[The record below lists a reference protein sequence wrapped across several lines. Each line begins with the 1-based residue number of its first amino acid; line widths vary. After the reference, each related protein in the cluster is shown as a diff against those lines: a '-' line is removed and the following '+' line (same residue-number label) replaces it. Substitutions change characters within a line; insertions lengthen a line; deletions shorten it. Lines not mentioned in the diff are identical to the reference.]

1 MTTQHDP
8 NHSWITTLAD
18 FLRNEQGV
26 EAILLNPEKRSVSLA
41 TIGRVDIDKLQERL
55 AAVLSS
61 LDEESL
67 SADLKEKSAIDQ
79 LPVTGYNI
87 ELKPDQTLLEKPSC
101 PTSPRLR
108 TWREYAWPEPD
119 DIENESREEW
129 QMMAIQATICGVT
142 LLGGWLL
149 EHFAVGPPWLSKT
162 LYLVALVSG
171 GWDAAKDAWENI
183 RHGKLDVHF
192 LMLAVAVGAVAVGA
206 WTEGALLL
214 FLFSSSGA
222 MEHYALHRT
231 HREINALTKGAPKV
245 ATVLLPDKTTITRAV
260 NLLQPGDIILVKPD
274 EVYPADGELI
284 DGKTAADESNLTGES
299 VAVDKN
305 LGDTV
310 LSGTLNL
317 WGVATIK
324 VTRAAKES
332 ALQKIVGLIRDAQH
346 MRAPSQRFT
355 DKFGTPYTLGI
366 LGLTAVMFFVWWLG
380 FRLPPFVGTAETTSA
395 FYRAMTLLVVASPC
409 ALVLSIPSAIL
420 AAIAS
425 GARRGILF
433 RGGAA
438 IEKLAEVDTVAM
450 DKTGTLTTGE
460 PRVEKI
466 ESFPPGREDEV
477 LQIAFTLEAQS
488 NHPLARA
495 ITAHGKNL
503 GLTPLNVSDFQSLT
517 GKGIRATIDSKV
529 TYLGRRE
536 LLQQG
541 EFTSWIQTVPE
552 APVSFTE
559 VWIVQGNLLGRILLR
574 DSIRKESKAVLSAMQ
589 EEKMTTLMLTGDRR
603 SAAESIAKELGV
615 QEVRAGLSPEEK
627 LQIIVSLGKEGHKV
641 AMIGDGVNDAPSLA
655 AAYVSVAMGGR
666 GSDAALEQAD
676 LALMNDRI
684 DKFMVARQ
692 LSKKARRIIH
702 QNLTISLGT
711 VILMVLASLFGK
723 IPLTLG
729 VMAHE
734 GSTVIVCLNSLRL
747 LFKTKAEKLAD
758 AHHDNQET
766 VSATHAK

>member
-1 MTTQHDP
+1 MTSQHDP

-67 SADLKEKSAIDQ
+67 SADLKEKPAGDQ
-79 LPVTGYNI
+79 LPVTGFNV

-101 PTSPRLR
+101 PTAPKFR

-129 QMMAIQATICGVT
+129 QMMAVQATICGAA
-142 LLGGWLL
+142 LLTGWLL
-149 EHFAVGPPWLSKT
+149 EHFSVGPLWLSRA

-245 ATVLLPDKTTITRAV
+245 ATVVLPDKSTISRAV
-260 NLLQPGDIILVKPD
+260 NVLQPGDIILVKPD

-324 VTRAAKES
+324 VTRPARES

-380 FRLPPFVGTAETTSA
+380 FRLPAFVSTAETTSA

-460 PRVEKI
+460 PRVEGV

-477 LQIAFTLEAQS
+477 LQFAFTLEAQS

-503 GLTPLNVSDFQSLT
+503 GLTTLTVSDFQSLT

-541 EFTSWIQTVPE
+541 EFTNWIQTVPE

-589 EEKMTTLMLTGDRR
+589 EEKLTTLMLTGDRR

-702 QNLTISLGT
+702 QNLTIALGT
-711 VILMVLASLFGK
+711 VILMVLASLLGK

-734 GSTVIVCLNSLRL
+734 GSTVVVCLNSLRL

-758 AHHDNQET
+758 AAHQET
-766 VSATHAK
+766 SVATQAK